1 MATKTLHIKR
11 KKKIVLAPKSLTAVN
26 EESAA
31 LAVPADAY
39 ISGGGMQAVGDRV
52 SGVILEG
59 LQTSHFFDA
68 CLAES
73 QKLKA
78 PPVTEKT
85 APRAPAREVL
95 GAATF
100 KFFCYRCGQ
109 KLQVPVAWSNKM
121 HTCRS
126 CGHDILIPPPL
137 MGDLW

>member
-11 KKKIVLAPKSLTAVN
+11 KKKIVLAPKSVTKVN
-26 EESAA
+26 QESAA
-31 LAVPADAY
+31 LSVPDDAY
-39 ISGGGMQAVGDRV
+39 LSGGGMERVGDAAAGIV
-52 SGVILEG
+52 PEA
-59 LQTSHFFDA
+59 LQTGHFFDQY
-68 CLAES
+68 LAES